1 MVRVNGYGHIKTL
14 IEGNTMKR
22 LLAVLIVS
30 IGFQLPAYAGPFTD
44 EMAKCLIENTSKADK
59 SVVIQWVYASMSFHP
74 EVKSL
79 ANVSNSDGEAFNK
92 NMAELMV
99 DLTSVRCKDET
110 VKALQYEGTNAM
122 EVSFGLLGEVAMSD
136 LMMDKDVQ
144 TYMSGLETYIDE
156 EAYAEALGLDKVAQ

>member
-1 MVRVNGYGHIKTL
+1 
-14 IEGNTMKR
+14 
-22 LLAVLIVS
+22 
-30 IGFQLPAYAGPFTD
+30 
-44 EMAKCLIENTSKADK
+44 
-59 SVVIQWVYASMSFHP
+59 MSFHP